1 MSARKPPYP
10 KLWNGPNP
18 IGESQIRYM
27 DTVGLP
33 YMTKSGPGFMAR
45 KKGPFVEVTGT
56 TTITPV
62 LPFIR
67 ASESTDATRPSV
79 AVTSAD
85 GSLQFSKVMDGGSV
99 AAKVKRTSKPYY
111 PTINWI
117 SADQKTVVT
126 WRSPSRY
133 ERTRLTGYSSASF
146 IPGLKEG
153 SKVFGFGVS
162 SSYPYDW
169 AVWVNGVRYQSSVI
183 VLGACVFVDQM
194 PGGVEARYLK
204 IIGSREKAQMVT
216 DSSGYTSINE
226 SFTEYAN
233 TLEFIPLDKNGIYKK
248 HSFITGDSGSMNA
261 EEARLHSLYTH
272 RPFHFNASGTE
283 AVCTGLSGALLDE
296 DYLLDGVR
304 IQTGTP
310 GIIVKCPG
318 TEYPQTVRLGRDAAD
333 SPYPYIKN
341 VSKSTRL
348 DQPGGDNSNGSFNSD
363 ESAQVT
369 LYTSFDYL
377 LGTDE
382 LTYVKRVMTTTSSK
396 AYEWTSIIGPGPA
409 PGTAGVQSKEFSS
422 SYKYSL
428 GGTDVQ
434 SCGGGLHLGS
444 FIINETTDL
453 DVDRAEQHY
462 WTEDGYSHD
471 DWTSTGRSVRVN
483 QRTDCLVTPI
493 DMRVGAILRNE
504 AVTNISLTG
513 TKTNTKAGYD
523 THPTDAS
530 YAAFPTL
537 KPPRNSLTMPHGG
550 VNELTH
556 NYKFSALLPTQLGG
570 VGSDHQLGSW
580 SKQMIGADTSDGLYL
595 VGAELAIDPK
605 SGNIVSSMYRYGNDA
620 ETQHIDFTTFFVNA
634 PRLQQVATYFIS
646 REQSGEPG
654 SLTFTYAPYSV
665 SRTPGTTLTGL
676 AFAHKPNEGFT

>member
-67 ASESTDATRPSV
+67 ASESTDATRPTV

-204 IIGSREKAQMVT
+204 IIGSREKAQTVT

-248 HSFITGDSGSMNA
+248 HSFTTGGAGFSTA
-261 EEARLHSLYTH
+261 EETRTHCLYTH
-272 RPFHFNASGTE
+272 KPFHFNASGTE
-283 AVCTGLSGALLDE
+283 AVCTGSPGTIQDE
-296 DYLLDGVR
+296 TL
-304 IQTGTP
+304 TEEGTP
-310 GIIVKCPG
+310 GILVRCPG
-318 TEYPQTVRLGRDAAD
+318 TEYPQVLRIGGSAYPHLKNVTESVREETPGGNTSNGTFDGSESTQTTVYTALDFLLGSDEIT
-333 SPYPYIKN
+333 YIKRAT
-341 VSKSTRL
+341 STTWTKSYSWGVVLGPPPPSGTS
-348 DQPGGDNSNGSFNSD
+348 GT
-363 ESAQVT
+363 QVK
-369 LYTSFDYL
+369 D
-377 LGTDE
+377 
-382 LTYVKRVMTTTSSK
+382 
-396 AYEWTSIIGPGPA
+396 A
-409 PGTAGVQSKEFSS
+409 SS
-422 SYKYSL
+422 SYDYTLSGTEVLYL
-428 GGTDVQ
+428 GDQTLASYTSTEVV
-434 SCGGGLHLGS
+434 
-444 FIINETTDL
+444 DL
-453 DVDRAEQHY
+453 NVDARTQYY
-462 WTEDGYSHD
+462 WTEDGYTHD

-513 TKTNTKAGYD
+513 TKTNTKAGYV

-556 NYKFSALLPTQLGG
+556 NYKFSARLPTQFSSVGG
-570 VGSDHQLGSW
+570 AEFQLGSW

-620 ETQHIDFTTFFVNA
+620 EPRSIDFTTFLVNA